1 MRSPTAFAATDKPT
15 IARRPLSIV
24 GTDTD
29 AGKTI
34 VSTAIAAYWA
44 RYRAAD
50 GDNPVALFKPFQS
63 GVGDIERYGEIFGD
77 TIETANSVY
86 LRDPLAPPVAAANEG
101 VEIDLGKAWR
111 DLQSIADRKSH
122 AIVEW
127 LGGLGSPV
135 TWELTVADLVRDWRM
150 SAILVAPVRLG
161 SISQVVACAALAR
174 EAKVK
179 LGGIV
184 LNCTEP
190 IEAETRE
197 QLMPIGAIE
206 RLTHLP
212 VLGCVPFLENPRDR
226 AQLVAAAADLDIVTI
241 ERVGA
246 IAG

>member
-1 MRSPTAFAATDKPT
+1 MRSPTALEPTDKPA

-29 AGKTI
+29 AGKTV

-44 RYRAAD
+44 RYREASS
-50 GDNPVALFKPFQS
+50 VSLFKPFQS
-63 GVGDIERYGEIFGD
+63 GEGDIERYGEIFGD
-77 TIETANSVY
+77 AIETVNSVY
-86 LRDPLAPPVAAANEG
+86 LRDPLAPPVAATNEG

-174 EAKVK
+174 EAKVN
-179 LGGIV
+179 LVGIV
-184 LNCTEP
+184 LNCVEP
-190 IEAETRE
+190 TDAVTCE
-197 QLMPIGAIE
+197 QLMPVGAIE
-206 RLTHLP
+206 QLTHLP
-212 VLGCVPFLENPRDR
+212 VLGCVPFLEDARDR
-226 AQLVAAAADLDIVTI
+226 DRLVTVAADLDIAAI

-246 IAG
+246 LSS

>member
-1 MRSPTAFAATDKPT
+1 MRSPTALATT
-15 IARRPLSIV
+15 ATTTARRPLSIV

-44 RYRAAD
+44 QYRGPEAV
-50 GDNPVALFKPFQS
+50 GLLKPFQS
-63 GVGDIERYGEIFGD
+63 GIGDIERYAEIFDD
-77 TIETANSVY
+77 TIETTNSVY
-86 LRDPLAPPVAAANEG
+86 LRDPLAPPVAAMNQG
-101 VEIDLGKAWR
+101 VEIDLGLAWR
-111 DLQSIADRKSH
+111 DLQAIGQRRSH

-174 EAKVK
+174 EAKVN
-179 LGGIV
+179 LAGIV
-184 LNCTEP
+184 LNCIEP
-190 IEAETRE
+190 TDDETRE

-206 RLTHLP
+206 QLTSLP
-212 VLGCVPFLENPRDR
+212 VLGCVPFLEDVRDR
-226 AQLVAAAADLDIVTI
+226 QQLAAAAANLEIAAI
-241 ERVGA
+241 ERIYA
-246 IAG
+246 